1 MLFQLRY
8 YFLFK
13 SEQFENLKNCVK
25 FKGFDVKIFLNK
37 VLVEILDRCVDFK
50 DFVINK
56 VSRSFKFCIIMK

>member
-13 SEQFENLKNCVK
+13 REQFENLKSCVK

-50 DFVINK
+50 DFVVNK
-56 VSRSFKFCIIMK
+56 VSRSFKICIIM